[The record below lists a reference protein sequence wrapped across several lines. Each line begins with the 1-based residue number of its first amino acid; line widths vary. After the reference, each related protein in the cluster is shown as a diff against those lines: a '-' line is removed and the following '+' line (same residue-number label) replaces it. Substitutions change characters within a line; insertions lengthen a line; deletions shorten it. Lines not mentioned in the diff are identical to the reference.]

1 MFNRLFFSVSTG
13 YFATFNA
20 THYEFDISVYCPI
33 GTVVFEAMHFYEN
46 PDDIQLALVDFQAS
60 SSTGTIGDFE
70 AFSLNGMGNGAVVG
84 PDGLI
89 TVTTDQLVNASD
101 TTCDFSL
108 ASLVTTGAIT
118 ESITAI
124 VIVHKKGKQL
134 WKSFPAF
141 LYC

>member
-1 MFNRLFFSVSTG
+1 MFNRLFFSVPTG

-20 THYEFDISVYCPI
+20 THYEFDISMYCPI

-46 PDDIQLALVDFQAS
+46 PDDIQLALVDFS
-60 SSTGTIGDFE
+60 SGTTGTIRDFE
-70 AFSLNGMGNGAVVG
+70 PFSLNGMGNGAVVG

-89 TVTTDQLVNASD
+89 TLTTDQLLNAND
-101 TTCDFSL
+101 VTYDFSL
-108 ASLVTTGAIT
+108 SSLVTTGAIT